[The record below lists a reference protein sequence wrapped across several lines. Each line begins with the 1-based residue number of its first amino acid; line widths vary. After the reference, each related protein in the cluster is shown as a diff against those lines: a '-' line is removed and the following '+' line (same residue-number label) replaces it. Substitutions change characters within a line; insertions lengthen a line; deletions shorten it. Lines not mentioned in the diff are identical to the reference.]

1 MLFVKFPNHPLKQ
14 YRKQCGQ
21 FLMKSVK
28 SPSGK
33 SILLPLKT
41 YCYRS
46 LKKSLELLLS
56 PDGFEIDCEKWRN
69 LEKDSDV
76 LADVY
81 DGKKDKRNLAV
92 ILNVDWFQPFKH
104 LSSFSVDE
112 IYLVILNL
120 LRTERFKQ
128 KYVIVV
134 VIIPNMKKEPPTNNF
149 LKPMVDALNEAWN
162 IGFNVKS
169 VLTNKVEGFHV
180 ALICVGCNIPACRKI
195 CGFLGK

>member
-56 PDGFEIDCEKWRN
+56 RDGFEIDCEKWRN

-81 DGKKDKRNLAV
+81 DGKKTNE
-92 ILNVDWFQPFKH
+92 IL
-104 LSSFSVDE
+104 LLYSMLIGSSHSS
-112 IYLVILNL
+112 I
-120 LRTERFKQ
+120 
-128 KYVIVV
+128 
-134 VIIPNMKKEPPTNNF
+134 
-149 LKPMVDALNEAWN
+149 
-162 IGFNVKS
+162 
-169 VLTNKVEGFHV
+169 
-180 ALICVGCNIPACRKI
+180 
-195 CGFLGK
+195 